1 MSSLKIKSEIKRKI
15 EEQKDYYIDF
25 FENRSVSDFPVTDV
39 RLENNKNLI
48 FKRSTYNTRGFSSK
62 FRLYINKEFN
72 KKSPDGI
79 YTWLLLYIPSGD
91 KVIFLTTQAYNDL
104 EIHAKHG
111 FIIPKYF
118 KEKGMKIPSKV
129 SVIVAGELEKM
140 GDDIKFNFSSGTFM
154 IERTDISNE
163 SPIIDI
169 VKYIFFEILNF
180 DKIYYLD
187 DPTVSIIKKTENPV
201 SYIRSIP
208 GGVKHHIVDSE
219 IANKIKSEL
228 PENRLKSQIMQEYR
242 YKDLMSKYG
251 RPFDYKRINELE
263 SQLEDI
269 KTLKRKY
276 PFDGKNK
283 YSLKKI

>member
-25 FENRSVSDFPVTDV
+25 LENHSVSDFPVTDV
-39 RLENNKNLI
+39 KLENNKTLI
-48 FKRSTYNTRGFSSK
+48 FKRSVYNTRGFSSK
-62 FRLYINKEFN
+62 FRLYVNKEFN
-72 KKSPDGI
+72 RDSPDGV
-79 YTWLLLYIPSGD
+79 YTWLLLYIPSSD

-118 KEKGMKIPSKV
+118 KEKGLKIPSKV
-129 SVIVAGELEKM
+129 SVIVAGELEKIN
-140 GDDIKFNFSSGTFM
+140 DDIQFNFSSGTFM
-154 IERTDISNE
+154 AGRTDITEEN
-163 SPIIDI
+163 PNIDI

-180 DKIYYLD
+180 DKIFYLD
-187 DPTVSIIKKTENPV
+187 NPIVSIIKKTTDPIGF
-201 SYIRSIP
+201 IRSIP

-228 PENRLKSQIMQEYR
+228 PEIRLKSQINQEYR
-242 YKDLMSKYG
+242 KKELMDKYG
-251 RPFDYKRINELE
+251 RPFDDTNLNELE

>member
-25 FENRSVSDFPVTDV
+25 LHNHSISDFPVTDV
-39 RLENNKNLI
+39 KLENNQTLI

-62 FRLYINKEFN
+62 FRLYAN
-72 KKSPDGI
+72 KKFNRESPDGV
-79 YTWLLLYIPSGD
+79 YTWLLLYIPSSD
-91 KVIFLTTQAYNDL
+91 SVVFLATQAYNDL

-118 KEKGMKIPSKV
+118 NEKGLKIPSKV
-129 SVIVAGELEKM
+129 SVVVAGELDKLN
-140 GDDIKFNFSSGTFM
+140 DDIQFNFSSGTFM
-154 IERTDISNE
+154 SGRTDITEE

-180 DKIYYLD
+180 DKIFYLD
-187 DPTVSIIKKTENPV
+187 NPTLSIIKKSTDPV
-201 SYIRSIP
+201 SFIRSIP

-228 PENRLKSQIMQEYR
+228 PEIKIKSQINEQYR
-242 YKDLMSKYG
+242 LMELMTKYG
-251 RPFDYKRINELE
+251 RPFDYTKLNELE
-263 SQLEDI
+263 SQLKYI
-269 KTLKRKY
+269 KTLKLRY
-276 PFDGKNK
+276 PLDGKN
-283 YSLKKI
+283 

>member
-1 MSSLKIKSEIKRKI
+1 MSSLKIKSDIKRKI

-25 FENRSVSDFPVTDV
+25 LENHSVSDFPVTDV
-39 RLENNKNLI
+39 KLENNKTLI
-48 FKRSTYNTRGFSSK
+48 FKRSAYNTRGFSSK
-62 FRLYINKEFN
+62 FKLYVNREFN
-72 KKSPDGI
+72 RKSPDGI
-79 YTWLLLYIPSGD
+79 YTWLLLYIPSSD
-91 KVIFLTTQAYNDL
+91 KIVFLATQAYNDL

-111 FIIPKYF
+111 FLIPKYF
-118 KEKGMKIPSKV
+118 KEKGLKIPSKV
-129 SVIVAGELEKM
+129 SVVVAGELEKM

-154 IERTDISNE
+154 VGRTDISNE

-187 DPTVSIIKKTENPV
+187 DPTLSIIKKTTDPV

-208 GGVKHHIVDSE
+208 GGVKHHVVESD

-228 PENRLKSQIMQEYR
+228 PEIKLKSQINEQYR
-242 YKDLMSKYG
+242 IMDAMKKYG
-251 RPFDYKRINELE
+251 RPVDYNKINELE

-276 PFDGKNK
+276 PFDGKK
-283 YSLKKI
+283 ILFKKI

>member
-25 FENRSVSDFPVTDV
+25 LENHSVSDFPVTDV
-39 RLENNKNLI
+39 KLENNKTLI
-48 FKRSTYNTRGFSSK
+48 FKRSVYNTRGFSSK
-62 FRLYINKEFN
+62 FRLYVNKEFN
-72 KKSPDGI
+72 RDSPDGV
-79 YTWLLLYIPSGD
+79 YTWLLLYIPSSD

-118 KEKGMKIPSKV
+118 KEKGLKIPSKV
-129 SVIVAGELEKM
+129 SVIVAGELEKIN
-140 GDDIKFNFSSGTFM
+140 DDIQFNFSSGTFM
-154 IERTDISNE
+154 AGRTDITEEN
-163 SPIIDI
+163 PIIDI
-169 VKYIFFEILNF
+169 VKYIFFDILNF
-180 DKIYYLD
+180 DKIFYLD
-187 DPTVSIIKKTENPV
+187 NPIVSIIKKTTDPIGF
-201 SYIRSIP
+201 IRSIP

-228 PENRLKSQIMQEYR
+228 PEIRLKSQINQEYR
-242 YKDLMSKYG
+242 KKELMDKYG
-251 RPFDYKRINELE
+251 RLFDDTNLNELE